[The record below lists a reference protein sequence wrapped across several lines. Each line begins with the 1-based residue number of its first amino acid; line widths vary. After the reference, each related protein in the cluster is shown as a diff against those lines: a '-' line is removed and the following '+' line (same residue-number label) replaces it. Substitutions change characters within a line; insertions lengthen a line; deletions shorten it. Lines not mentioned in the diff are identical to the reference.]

1 MLYKKIIFESLC
13 ICDGKF
19 AENVPTRNDIYLV
32 EKRKY
37 DSIYSINLISHKS
50 LLHGG
55 LISNVEQNGRNDYS
69 ALGNAAGHLNGP
81 NDS

>member
-1 MLYKKIIFESLC
+1 M
-13 ICDGKF
+13 
-19 AENVPTRNDIYLV
+19 PTRSDIYLV

-37 DSIYSINLISHKS
+37 GSNFTINLISHKS

-55 LISNVEQNGRNDYS
+55 LIWKVEQNGRNDYS
-69 ALGNAAGHLNGP
+69 ALGDAVGHLNGP